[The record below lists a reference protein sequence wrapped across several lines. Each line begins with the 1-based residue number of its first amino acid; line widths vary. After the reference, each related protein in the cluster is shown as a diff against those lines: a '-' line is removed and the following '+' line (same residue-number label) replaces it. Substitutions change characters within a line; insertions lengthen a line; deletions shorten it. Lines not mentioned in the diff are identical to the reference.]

1 MRLSSVIIGLGLLGL
16 IPFIGSVYWNTDP
29 QSIFGLTPVKVFSTY
44 SSVILTFLAGSLW
57 ANVIASRKTEF
68 LALSSVNKTPS
79 LVGQHEK
86 IVIAFAI
93 FSNLFAIVCWILLML
108 PDELYVISLVAQL
121 FAFIIIFCFEL
132 GWILI
137 IHKVYL
143 DGYLI
148 LRCFL
153 TVIVC
158 SAHIAMILL
167 N

>member
-16 IPFIGSVYWNTDP
+16 IPFLGSVYWNTDP

-57 ANVIASRKTEF
+57 ANVIASRNSESI
-68 LALSSVNKTPS
+68 ALSSVNKTPAFM
-79 LVGQHEK
+79 GQQEN
-86 IVIAFAI
+86 IAIAFAL
-93 FSNLFAIVCWILLML
+93 FSNLFAIVCWVLLML
-108 PDELYVISLVAQL
+108 PDEFYVISLVAQL
-121 FAFIIIFCFEL
+121 LAFIIIFCSEL

-137 IHKVYL
+137 THKAYW

-148 LRCFL
+148 LRCLL

-158 SAHIAMILL
+158 LAHIAMILL